1 MSTAVEQFM
10 SAPPAPPGGNTPWAS
25 RYAAEIRQ
33 AIVRQASR
41 QPRSQQEFL
50 GPSELGA
57 ECDRQVIGK
66 MIGAPVTNH
75 VSDPW
80 PSIVGTAV
88 HAWLA
93 DKFQRENELSGM
105 RWLTETKV
113 APDPMHPG
121 TADLYDY
128 AEQAVGDWKILGP
141 TTMAKVT
148 SPAGPPRRYRVQML
162 LYALGFR
169 NFGLKVRRLAL
180 IALPRTAATL
190 DQMYV
195 WEHLCGPG
203 DDAVIAEVLR
213 VTRVRRA
220 IAAVIMAGQMRLA
233 DVPATPDNDECFFCP
248 LYRPQAAYDDVSQG
262 WTGCPGTLL
271 NTRPG

>member
-25 RYAAEIRQ
+25 RYAGELRRV
-33 AIVRQASR
+33 IVRQASR
-41 QPRSQQEFL
+41 QPRNVQEFL

-66 MIGAPVTNH
+66 MIGAPKTNN

-80 PSIVGTAV
+80 PSVVGTAV

-93 DKFQRENELSGM
+93 DKFERENELSGM

-113 APDPMHPG
+113 APHPQHPG
-121 TADLYDY
+121 TGDLYDY
-128 AEQAVGDWKILGP
+128 AEEAVVDWKILGP
-141 TTMAKVT
+141 TSIAKVM
-148 SPAGPPRRYRVQML
+148 SPAGPGRRYRAQL
-162 LYALGFR
+162 QLYAAGFR
-169 NFGLKVRRLAL
+169 NFGLRVKRVALA
-180 IALPRTAATL
+180 ALPRTAATL
-190 DQMYV
+190 DSMYV
-195 WEHLCGPG
+195 WDKPHDSD
-203 DDAVIAEVLR
+203 DDALVAEVLR
-213 VTRVRRA
+213 VTGVRQQIARV
-220 IAAVIMAGQMRLA
+220 ILAGQMQLA

-248 LYRPQAAYDDVSQG
+248 LYRPQSSGEPASLG

-271 NTRPG
+271 LTR